1 MAVQKEG
8 IMRIRTIP
16 ILVTVFVLF
25 TVLGVAQKPVHWDVT
40 GSVTLLG
47 RDMATGVSE
56 GVIGMCGGKGT
67 FGRHSC
73 NTFVRSQMVGFDTE
87 LCPGLPEYRWDVYSH
102 IQRFRNGDLLYQQ
115 LKPGGANYMCAD
127 PFVEN
132 KFWGRISTEFVG
144 GTGRFESAT
153 GEVEWEIVEGNFLDF
168 DPVTGSGAFAGI
180 ITELDGYIF
189 LNGD

>member
-1 MAVQKEG
+1 MKIRVILPLG
-8 IMRIRTIP
+8 I
-16 ILVTVFVLF
+16 FSALF
-25 TVLGVAQKPVHWDVT
+25 MTLGLAQKPVHWDVT

-47 RDMATGVSE
+47 RDMETGVSE
-56 GVIGMCGGKGT
+56 GVIGICGGKGT
-67 FGRHSC
+67 FGNHTC

-102 IQRFRNGDLLYQQ
+102 IQRFPNGDLLYQR
-115 LKPGGANYMCAD
+115 LKPGGSNYMCAD

-132 KFWGRISTEFVG
+132 RFWGMISTEIVG

-153 GEVEWEIVEGNFLDF
+153 GEVQWEIVQGDFLDF
-168 DPVTGSGAFAGI
+168 DPVTGSAAFAGI
-180 ITELDGYIF
+180 VTELDGYIL